1 MENTVVRILRDV
13 SVDGFTELLCSFL
26 YNYKCAPTRVYL
38 FLVLVSFRCAHWVG
52 GGGTISISIF
62 RSINSRRVSSMV
74 IVGTKCL
81 VGGSQ
86 MESLLVVS
94 ATIEVDNRVT
104 ACAIPIVKCSRTK
117 VCKM

>member
-52 GGGTISISIF
+52 GVGQFQTD
-62 RSINSRRVSSMV
+62 SS
-74 IVGTKCL
+74 
-81 VGGSQ
+81 
-86 MESLLVVS
+86 VVS
-94 ATIEVDNRVT
+94 TCAESFVDGDCGHKDR
-104 ACAIPIVKCSRTK
+104 
-117 VCKM
+117 

>member
-1 MENTVVRILRDV
+1 
-13 SVDGFTELLCSFL
+13 
-26 YNYKCAPTRVYL
+26 
-38 FLVLVSFRCAHWVG
+38 
-52 GGGTISISIF
+52 
-62 RSINSRRVSSMV
+62 MV

-94 ATIEVDNRVT
+94 ATIDVDNRVT

-117 VCKM
+117 VCKNVSATVEKESPVAEGELKSDRSR